1 MYKPILFKR
10 MKKYRIV
17 EITYKDGSKK
27 YQVQKKVSL
36 LSFKNIGPNFTSYED
51 ALRQLIVLK
60 GLEID

>member
-1 MYKPILFKR
+1 